1 MKLVRFFFFA
11 ALFVATFEKVRWNVA
26 GNVTLAD
33 ILALLFIL
41 TFAAGFVL
49 GGERRAI
56 AHGAATAA
64 LFLALFLCTYLA
76 GYFNLES
83 AQAIDQYWK
92 GMIKWA
98 IHFVFV
104 VCVLVFL
111 SRSHRRMYM
120 RAIWWFTAGLVF
132 NSAYGVVQLLAARS
146 GVNLDSL
153 VIKPI
158 TGSSSSINV
167 YGIFEQTQAI
177 FRPNALTGDP
187 NHLGIMLVLPI
198 VTLTPY
204 YLSLERSHRLKV
216 RLGLVLAF
224 LLLVEIA
231 TLSRSGILGVA
242 LGALLLAVPYWR
254 KFVSRAVVVP
264 VAAVLALLGIIVLS
278 DYAYFSKIISSRVQT
293 GDTSS
298 SAHFAVYDF
307 IPQIVHSNP
316 AFGLGL
322 NTFSV
327 YYEEVTGLANW
338 GPHSFYVALIVE
350 TGLIG
355 TVVFGAFL
363 AYLFVRTVAARWI
376 GDALA
381 AAGDPAG
388 PRVVA
393 LSWGMSAALL
403 GTMLSNVFYLTM
415 SFYYFYVFVAL
426 LLALPVV
433 YARDVQERAVARP
446 EPRRRPGGAAAVP
459 ARAL

>member
-1 MKLVRFFFFA
+1 MIVVRFFFFA
-11 ALFVATFEKVRWNVA
+11 SLFVASFEKVRWNVA

-33 ILALLFIL
+33 VLALLFIL
-41 TFAAGFVL
+41 SFAVSFFV
-49 GGERRAI
+49 GREPRRI
-56 AHGAATAA
+56 AHGAAISAF
-64 LFLALFLCTYLA
+64 FLALFACTYLA

-83 AQAIDQYWK
+83 GQAIDQYWK

-98 IHFVFV
+98 IHFVYV
-104 VCVLVFL
+104 VCVVLYL
-111 SRSHRRMYM
+111 SRSSRRMYM
-120 RAIWWFTAGLVF
+120 RSIWWFTAGLVF

-146 GVNLDSL
+146 GTNLDNVL
-153 VIKPI
+153 IKPI

-198 VTLTPY
+198 TILTPF
-204 YLSLERSHRLKV
+204 YLSLERGHRLKV
-216 RLGLVLAF
+216 KLGLVLAF

-327 YYEEVTGLANW
+327 YYEEATGLANW

-350 TGLIG
+350 TGLVG
-355 TVVFGAFL
+355 TVVFGTFL
-363 AYLFVRTVAARWI
+363 AYLFVRTVAARWV
-376 GDALA
+376 GNALTA
-381 AAGDPAG
+381 MGDPAG
-388 PRVVA
+388 PGWPR
-393 LSWGMSAALL
+393 SRG
-403 GTMLSNVFYLTM
+403 
-415 SFYYFYVFVAL
+415 
-426 LLALPVV
+426 
-433 YARDVQERAVARP
+433 DRAP
-446 EPRRRPGGAAAVP
+446 PSP
-459 ARAL
+459 ARCSRTSST